1 MLNFS
6 YNQIAEFVD
15 PGTFQ
20 RGKAYYEEGRVELLT
35 DNPAADQVQALVDG
49 NRVYTVN
56 LGQDGDE
63 LFGRCSCPVG
73 WDCKHVVATALTWL
87 HLHGKIMQARAHGR
101 YLVSSPLQS
110 WLQQWPEGTS
120 EVQAD
125 GGVELEPSR
134 EHLLYILQ
142 PADSGCEVELQKAY
156 LKLNGSWS
164 RLKLFTLELF
174 KLSPY
179 IAPSFLTEVDIGILR
194 QLADGRSGH
203 SSYPLQ
209 GRAGGA
215 LLQQMLST
223 GRLFV
228 YDHYRPVRLGKERN
242 LQWHWDTEAD
252 HTRLI
257 PMFDSGDPCD
267 ILPTSPL
274 YYLDDLDDVIGPLNT
289 DMTPEQVIHLTRM
302 PPVSETELPLLA
314 TELGRR
320 LQPEQLAM
328 PAQAEAIELRD
339 KARPVLTIVA
349 TVQEGG
355 YWLPGLVLAFDYD
368 GCRVPFSDEPE
379 ACFAVEF
386 EGRKLLIETDFAT
399 EHRAILRLVDLGLF
413 IEETLNDEAV
423 LRPGDV
429 NSLDAFM
436 AAWQLLLDESLPALQ
451 AEGWLVE
458 VDESYRYDVQKTRF
472 DFKVSDGGNNWFEFG
487 LQLPLGEHQL
497 DVRPVIERWLAEGQP
512 DQVSF
517 IIEDGIVQIDT
528 RSLHGMYELITEMF
542 REDQLTGMPLPPF
555 KAAQLAADP
564 ELELD
569 LRDAPAMQQLF
580 EKLQNFNGLQ
590 PVAAPQGLQAQLR
603 DYQLQGLSWLDFL
616 QEYEC
621 GGILADDMGLGKTLQ
636 ALALIQRIKEN
647 NLLSQPA
654 LVLAPTS
661 LMGNWVNEAH
671 QFTPDLEICLIHGP
685 DRANRFAY
693 LATADVVITSYPL
706 ILRDAEHYREQ
717 SFSLLVLDEA
727 QAIKNPKTKLARQV
741 RQLQAQRRLCLT
753 GTPLE
758 NHLGELWALMD
769 FAVPGL
775 LGGWQHFNQRFRKP
789 IENDADAEC
798 QQVLA
803 RRVAPFMLRRT
814 KQDVVAELP
823 PKSEMVQH
831 VELGGRQREL
841 YEAIRVSM
849 EKRIRELI
857 ASKGMASSHIEF
869 LDALLKLRQAC
880 IDPRLVKLDKAA
892 NITQSAKLDWLAET
906 LPSMVEEG
914 RRILLFSQFTQALGL
929 IEDVLKQHRIAY
941 SKLTGQTRKRQEAID
956 RFQSGE
962 VPVFLISLKA
972 GGSGLNLTAADT
984 VIHIDPWWNPA
995 VEQQATDRAY
1005 RIGQDK
1011 PVFVYKLVAMD
1022 TVEERIQQMQQQKQA
1037 LADVLF
1043 DATGKTALPNDS
1055 EALLGLLA
1063 G

>member
-6 YNQIAEFVD
+6 YNQIQELVD
-15 PGTFQ
+15 QKTFQ
-20 RGKAYYEEGRVELLT
+20 RGEAYYLEGRVELLT

-56 LGQDGDE
+56 LRQAGEE
-63 LFGRCSCPVG
+63 LYGRCSCPVG

-87 HLHGKIMQARAHGR
+87 FLYGRNMQGSGR
-101 YLVSSPLQS
+101 GALPSPLQT
-110 WLQQWPEGTS
+110 WLQQWPGGRPEL
-120 EVQAD
+120 QAD
-125 GGVELEPSR
+125 GRVELEPSR
-134 EHLLYILQ
+134 QHLLYVLQ
-142 PADSGCEVELQKAY
+142 PRDLGCDIELHKGY

-164 RLKLFTLELF
+164 QVKPFNVELF

-179 IAPSFLTEVDIGILR
+179 IAPKMLTEMDIAILR

-209 GRAGGA
+209 GRSGGS
-215 LLQQMLST
+215 LLQQMLQT

-228 YDHYRPVRLGKERN
+228 YDHYRPLQLSRERE
-242 LQWHWDTEAD
+242 LQWQWQSD
-252 HTRLI
+252 HDQTRLV
-257 PMFDSGDPCD
+257 PLLTGEPCQV
-267 ILPTSPL
+267 LPLSPL
-274 YYLDDLDDVIGPLNT
+274 FYLDDLEDVVGPLQT
-289 DMTPEQVIHLTRM
+289 DMAPEQVIHLSRM
-302 PPVSETELPLLA
+302 PPVSSTELPLLSY
-314 TELGRR
+314 ELGCR
-320 LQPEQLAM
+320 LTPEQLAL
-328 PAQAEAIELRD
+328 PEQAEKIEHCNQ
-339 KARPVLTIVA
+339 ATPVLRLVA
-349 TVQEGG
+349 TEQEAG
-355 YWLPGLVLAFDYD
+355 YWLPGLALAFDYE

-379 ACFAVEF
+379 VRFMAEH
-386 EGRKLLIETDFAT
+386 EGRQLLIETDFAT
-399 EHRAILRLVDLGLF
+399 EHQAILRLFDLGLF
-413 IEETLNDEAV
+413 VQETLDDEPV
-423 LRPGDV
+423 LRPADV

-436 AAWQLLLDESLPALQ
+436 AAWQHLLDESLPKLQ

-458 VDESYRYDVQKTRF
+458 VDDSYRYDVQTTSF
-472 DFKVSDGGNNWFEFG
+472 DFNVGDGDNHWFEFG
-487 LQLPLGEHQL
+487 LRLPLGEHQL

-512 DQVSF
+512 EQLSYMVDES
-517 IIEDGIVQIDT
+517 IVQIDT
-528 RSLHGMYELITEMF
+528 RSLHPLHELILEMF
-542 REDQLTGMPLPPF
+542 REDRLTGISLPPF
-555 KAAQLAADP
+555 KAARLAAEP
-564 ELELD
+564 ELELN
-569 LRDAPAMQQLF
+569 LRDAPATQQLL
-580 EKLQNFNGLQ
+580 EKLQNFSGLQ

-603 DYQLQGLSWLDFL
+603 DYQQQGLSWLDFL
-616 QEYEC
+616 QEYEF

-636 ALALIQRIKEN
+636 TLALIQRMKEHN
-647 NLLSQPA
+647 VLLQPA

-661 LMGNWVNEAH
+661 LMGNWVNEAR
-671 QFTPDLEICLIHGP
+671 QFTPDLEVCLIHGP
-685 DRANRFAY
+685 DRAARFAQ
-693 LATADVVITSYPL
+693 LETADLVITSYPL
-706 ILRDAEHYREQ
+706 ILRDAAHYREQ
-717 SFSLLVLDEA
+717 GFSLLVLDEA
-727 QAIKNPKTKLARQV
+727 QAIKNPKTKLAKQV
-741 RQLQAQRRLCLT
+741 RAIQAQRRICLT

-769 FAVPGL
+769 FALPGL
-775 LGGWQHFNQRFRKP
+775 LGGWQQFNQQFRKP
-789 IENDADAEC
+789 IENDNDADC
-798 QQVLA
+798 QQGLA
-803 RRVAPFMLRRT
+803 RLVAPFMLRRT

-849 EKRIRELI
+849 EKRIRDLI
-857 ASKGMASSHIEF
+857 ASKGMARSHIEF

-892 NITQSAKLDWLAET
+892 NITQSAKLEWLADT
-906 LPSMVEEG
+906 LPEMVEEG

-929 IEDVLKQHRIAY
+929 IEEVLKQRKIAY
-941 SKLTGQTRKRQEAID
+941 SKLTGQTRKRQAAID

-962 VPVFLISLKA
+962 VPLFLISLKA

-995 VEQQATDRAY
+995 VERQATDRAY

-1037 LADVLF
+1037 LADALF
-1043 DATGKTALPNDS
+1043 NATGKAALPNDS